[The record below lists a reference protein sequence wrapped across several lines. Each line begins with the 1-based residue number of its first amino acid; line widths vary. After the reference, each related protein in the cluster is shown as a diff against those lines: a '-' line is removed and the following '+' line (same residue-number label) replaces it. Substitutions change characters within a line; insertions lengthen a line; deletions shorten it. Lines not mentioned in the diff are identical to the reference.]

1 MRRMGKLHS
10 EEFHNFYSSPNN
22 IRQNKSRMV
31 EERKVYR
38 VSVESPKERDH
49 SEDRDVDGRMR
60 SEWILGRLAE
70 GVEWI
75 QVAQDRDRRRP
86 LINTVMQFGFWRH
99 GVN

>member
-22 IRQNKSRMV
+22 IRQNKSRKMRWAVHVARMV
-31 EERKVYR
+31 EERKVYK

-60 SEWILGRLAE
+60 SEWILGILAE
-70 GVEWI
+70 GWS
-75 QVAQDRDRRRP
+75 
-86 LINTVMQFGFWRH
+86 GFRWLKTET
-99 GVN
+99 GGGLL